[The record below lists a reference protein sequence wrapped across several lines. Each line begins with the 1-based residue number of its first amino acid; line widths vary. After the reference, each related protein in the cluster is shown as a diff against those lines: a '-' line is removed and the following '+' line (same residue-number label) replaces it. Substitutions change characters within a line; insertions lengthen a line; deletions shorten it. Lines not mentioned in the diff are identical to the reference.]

1 MVLKSTARPLPGR
14 AARHWLTVLIG
25 TVSGCLALG
34 CQSGPRVQKYVEM
47 VNAERRTLEDRVYAL
62 EYDLDLVEAE
72 LADARAENDRL
83 SRELYGDKGAPA
95 RSGGSRP
102 ARPTRSSSG
111 AGSGR
116 SSASPVPRDEL
127 IPPEIDAGEPTELGP
142 PRTTPPM
149 APPEL
154 PAGPG
159 GPSGRAVPAA
169 PTIPDDSSSPGSPVP
184 PEAPRAPSVSVPPE
198 RSAPTGIPLPPG
210 TAPAAELLELPDRQ
224 TEGEEPVG
232 LTGPGNARPAAAV
245 PVTPGSAY
253 LALDATI
260 TGGADF
266 DGEPGDDGITLGLVL
281 RDERGRPMAAVGAL
295 SAVLLDPR
303 QRGDAAR
310 VARWDLEEAQVA
322 RLLRGQ
328 NVEAYTLHLAWPGD
342 PPRSERLR
350 LFVRYQLPGGEV
362 LEAQREIAVQIAGQS
377 ATRRAVSMTT
387 RPIDPDAPT
396 ARPRHAVVPASA
408 EVSQD
413 SLTPRTIQRIPI
425 DSAPAEEPAPM
436 SGAGNGWRAKKTG
449 S

>member
-14 AARHWLTVLIG
+14 AARHWLTVLLG

-34 CQSGPRVQKYVEM
+34 CQSGPRVQKSVEM

-72 LADARAENDRL
+72 LADARAENDKL

-266 DGEPGDDGITLGLVL
+266 DGSSGHRNGAPSRRLSRNLHCDL
-281 RDERGRPMAAVGAL
+281 AL
-295 SAVLLDPR
+295 SFEYFAARQLIAHKEPQTFAPRWIAWPCQMQRVGLDILSTQQPSDLCFFEIPASHAGSITALARIKQHRR
-303 QRGDAAR
+303 QRSDGCHR
-310 VARWDLEEAQVA
+310 
-322 RLLRGQ
+322 
-328 NVEAYTLHLAWPGD
+328 T
-342 PPRSERLR
+342 SS
-350 LFVRYQLPGGEV
+350 F
-362 LEAQREIAVQIAGQS
+362 IAE
-377 ATRRAVSMTT
+377 
-387 RPIDPDAPT
+387 
-396 ARPRHAVVPASA
+396 H
-408 EVSQD
+408 
-413 SLTPRTIQRIPI
+413 
-425 DSAPAEEPAPM
+425 
-436 SGAGNGWRAKKTG
+436 
-449 S
+449 